1 MRVLHSEV
9 LYQGKLRAVRDT
21 LEYPDGS
28 QHKHE
33 TIEHPGAVVIL
44 PVSANGSIVFV
55 EQYRHSIRQVL
66 LELPAGT
73 LERGEDPAICASREL
88 AEEIGMAPGTL
99 TPLGTL
105 YPAPGF
111 SDEIQHL
118 FFARDLRPE
127 KATPDADEIITT
139 VELSLSQVD
148 DAIKT
153 GRLSDAKSLAL
164 FLRARMNGLL

>member
-1 MRVLHSEV
+1 
-9 LYQGKLRAVRDT
+9 
-21 LEYPDGS
+21 
-28 QHKHE
+28 
-33 TIEHPGAVVIL
+33 
-44 PVSANGSIVFV
+44 VSANGSIVFV